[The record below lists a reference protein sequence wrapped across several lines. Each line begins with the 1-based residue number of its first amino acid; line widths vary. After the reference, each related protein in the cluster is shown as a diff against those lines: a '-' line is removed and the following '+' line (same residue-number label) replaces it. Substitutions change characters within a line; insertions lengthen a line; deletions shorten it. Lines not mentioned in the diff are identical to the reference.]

1 MFIFL
6 LTLRWEWKNADCSK
20 NGWCDFPNAI
30 TNSENS
36 QTSPK
41 PKHAWLPNSVTMV
54 NNCWESALQ
63 SRATRF
69 QVDFLTKIIWL
80 GWWYLWLGCNN
91 IFLRFRINLRINK
104 VNCKALKITK
114 RQRDQGIFPNKWK
127 QKKNLVY
134 LGVKTY
140 EVFLCFVAIVRVRV
154 YYVDFFVFFVYITG
168 ECSRFLLRGWAEKF
182 NPVNATF
189 LNHSQEYLSI
199 QQSLWIIVILRI
211 KTKSMR
217 NTLSFRAL

>member
-1 MFIFL
+1 MTQGVQIDEHFPFVGARRSQKMFIFL

-69 QVDFLTKIIWL
+69 QVDFMTKIIWL

-127 QKKNLVY
+127 QKKNLG
-134 LGVKTY
+134 LPWRKNLWS
-140 EVFLCFVAIVRVRV
+140 FPLF
-154 YYVDFFVFFVYITG
+154 
-168 ECSRFLLRGWAEKF
+168 CS
-182 NPVNATF
+182 
-189 LNHSQEYLSI
+189 YC
-199 QQSLWIIVILRI
+199 
-211 KTKSMR
+211 
-217 NTLSFRAL
+217 